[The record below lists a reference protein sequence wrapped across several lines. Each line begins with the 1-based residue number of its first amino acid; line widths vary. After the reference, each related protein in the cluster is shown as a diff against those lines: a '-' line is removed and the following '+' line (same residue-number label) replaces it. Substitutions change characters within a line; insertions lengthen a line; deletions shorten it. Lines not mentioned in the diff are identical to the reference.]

1 VTDSRAGFFPRNKPA
16 FEIWGR
22 YPVVMGSPEVKTDVM
37 KTRLAEKTVHRHR
50 DTPPKP
56 SLKSGEGEKLE
67 KSITIDL
74 PAAEIYQF
82 WRRFENLPRFMNH
95 LASVTQMSN
104 GTSHWVAK
112 TSRGRELE
120 WDAELIE
127 DKPNE
132 MISWRSLE
140 GADLDNAGSVW
151 FIPSPGGGTVVKV
164 AMKYSPTGGKLG
176 AAIAKVFGDDAE
188 QQVAEDLVRLKKL
201 LEVGASPGT
210 RGLPDGG
217 IND

>member
-1 VTDSRAGFFPRNKPA
+1 VELRHLAVN
-16 FEIWGR
+16 
-22 YPVVMGSPEVKTDVM
+22 TDVM

-50 DTPPKP
+50 EIAPKP

-74 PAAEIYQF
+74 PPAEIYQF

-95 LASVTQMSN
+95 LQSVTQMSDA
-104 GTSHWVAK
+104 TSHWVAK
-112 TSRGRELE
+112 TSKGRELE
-120 WDAELIE
+120 WDAQIIE

-140 GADLDNAGSVW
+140 GADMDNAGSVW
-151 FIPSPGGGTVVKV
+151 FTPATGHGTVVKV
-164 AMKYSPTGGKLG
+164 AMKYSPTGGKIG
-176 AAIAKVFGDDAE
+176 AAIAKAFGDNAE
-188 QQVAEDLVRLKKL
+188 QQVAEDLRRLKNL
-201 LEVGASPGT
+201 LEMGGSPTT